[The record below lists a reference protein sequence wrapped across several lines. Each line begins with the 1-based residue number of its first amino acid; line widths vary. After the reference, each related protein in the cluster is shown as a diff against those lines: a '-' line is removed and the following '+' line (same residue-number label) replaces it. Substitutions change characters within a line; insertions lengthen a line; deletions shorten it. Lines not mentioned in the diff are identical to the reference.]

1 MISTSQDPDL
11 GHFAAKVLGVSLAG
25 DIYVP
30 WWIPGLPLQVL
41 QNVWIQPGPSTA
53 FGSID
58 GVFCFSFRG
67 VLCPLSSVFFLVKG
81 LFRAMGAHRRWWP
94 LSSWLQPQLM
104 GSSGGI
110 SRALPSTECHPGA
123 PSPEGEHHCC
133 HMSLSCKGPWRIW
146 HF

>member
-1 MISTSQDPDL
+1 MFHGGFLGFPCRCSKMSGYSQDP
-11 GHFAAKVLGVSLAG
+11 
-25 DIYVP
+25 P
-30 WWIPGLPLQVL
+30 LPLGALMEFSVS
-41 QNVWIQPGPSTA
+41 PS
-53 FGSID
+53 
-58 GVFCFSFRG
+58 GVF
-67 VLCPLSSVFFLVKG
+67 LALYHLVFFLVKG

-104 GSSGGI
+104 GSSGGM
-110 SRALPSTECHPGA
+110 SRALASTECHLGT